1 MTSAVPLFLKPES
14 APATLG
20 EWFANLQPPP
30 PLALALELR
39 QLLAHE
45 ADRPVSDVPEVCLAT
60 GEKMLSELMKSGSTE
75 RATALT
81 LLAVDS
87 LVTYAFEAASD
98 DPERLDSRAANA
110 MKRIAELAERIV

>member
-1 MTSAVPLFLKPES
+1 MTNTAPFSTSVS
-14 APATLG
+14 APATVG

-30 PLALALELR
+30 PRALADELR
-39 QLLAHE
+39 KLLVHE
-45 ADRPVSDVPEVCLAT
+45 AARPVGDVPEVCLAT
-60 GEKMLSELMKSGSTE
+60 GEKMLGELMQSGSTQ

-98 DPERLDSRAANA
+98 DPERLETRAANA
-110 MKRIAELAERIV
+110 MKRIAELGDRNV

>member
-1 MTSAVPLFLKPES
+1 MTSTASISNSES
-14 APATLG
+14 APATVG

-30 PLALALELR
+30 PVALADELR
-39 QLLAHE
+39 KLLVRE
-45 ADRPVSDVPEVCLAT
+45 VERPVGDVPEVCLAT

-87 LVTYAFEAASD
+87 LVTYAFQAAAT
-98 DPERLDSRAANA
+98 DPERIEARAASA
-110 MKRIAELAERIV
+110 MKRIAELAERSA

>member
-1 MTSAVPLFLKPES
+1 MTSAAPLFPNSAS
-14 APATLG
+14 APATVG
-20 EWFANLQPPP
+20 AWFANLQPPP
-30 PLALALELR
+30 PLALADELR
-39 QLLAHE
+39 KLLSHE
-45 ADRPVSDVPEVCLAT
+45 ADRPVGDVPEVCLAT

-110 MKRIAELAERIV
+110 MKRIAELAETIV